1 MENFLE
7 VGRIPRERRAAHY
20 KAAGL
25 EEIVVERR
33 PTGCRR
39 FPQEDVGQIA
49 RRRSIPS
56 QRHDAW
62 DESRRAESAQG
73 ATS

>member
-1 MENFLE
+1 MAIMENFLE

-49 RRRSIPS
+49 RARAISSRRN
-56 QRHDAW
+56 DNG
-62 DESRRAESAQG
+62 DESRGAESA
-73 ATS
+73 